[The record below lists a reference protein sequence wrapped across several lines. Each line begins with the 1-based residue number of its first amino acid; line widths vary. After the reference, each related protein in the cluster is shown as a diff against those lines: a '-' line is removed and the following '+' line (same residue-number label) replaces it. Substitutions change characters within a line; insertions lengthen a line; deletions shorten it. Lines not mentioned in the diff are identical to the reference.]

1 MQVRRRIRPLIIEEK
16 KTMKNVLIINAH
28 QFFEGISGGKLN
40 STLAGVIRQEMAARG
55 YGVKETYIEQ
65 GYDVQG
71 EVDKHLWADIII
83 LQSPVFWFGMPWIY
97 KKYVDEVFTA
107 GMFQQRFLSG
117 DGRTR
122 EDPRKQYGSGG
133 KMHGKQY
140 MLSLTWNAPRAAFG
154 DAGQMLFEGKT
165 VDDVFVSNTA
175 NYRFCGV
182 EVLPSFSCFDVMKQP
197 DVAGAIEEL
206 RGHLDAIF
214 EPVASSQPQVQ
225 SKMDEAL
232 TSP

>member
-1 MQVRRRIRPLIIEEK
+1 
-16 KTMKNVLIINAH
+16 
-28 QFFEGISGGKLN
+28 
-40 STLAGVIRQEMAARG
+40 
-55 YGVKETYIEQ
+55 
-65 GYDVQG
+65 
-71 EVDKHLWADIII
+71 
-83 LQSPVFWFGMPWIY
+83 MPWIY

-122 EDPRKQYGSGG
+122 EDLRKQYGSGG

-214 EPVASSQPQVQ
+214 DPVASPLPQVE